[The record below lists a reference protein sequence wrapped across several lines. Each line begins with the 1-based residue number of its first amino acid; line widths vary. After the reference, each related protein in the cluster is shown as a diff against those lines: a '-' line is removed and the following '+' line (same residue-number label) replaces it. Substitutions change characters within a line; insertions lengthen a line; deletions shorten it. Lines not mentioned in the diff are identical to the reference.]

1 MTTEIETPTQPKFSE
16 RVGSA
21 ARRLF
26 AFLFRL
32 LFVLLLAVGI
42 GAGVYFGVPTLY
54 RALVEPVQANST
66 ALSALSG
73 RVENLRA
80 SVDESQ
86 GAQDERITA
95 LETGND
101 AGRERIAAAESL
113 VADLESAVDDE
124 AAARELLET
133 GVRAL
138 EADAGLAATE
148 IATLNASLTQLA
160 SLSGEVANLNRQIV
174 LLRMRNDLLQARLQ
188 INAENLG
195 QARLILQPVSADM
208 IAFVN
213 ATDLLPADTR
223 AALAIRLLTAQQL
236 IAPQPAAALDELDS
250 VWAQLDRAVN
260 PIE

>member
-1 MTTEIETPTQPKFSE
+1 MTTEPVPQPKFSE

-32 LFVLLLAVGI
+32 VFVLLLAVGI
-42 GAGVYFGVPTLY
+42 GAGVYFGAPYLY
-54 RALVEPVQANST
+54 RTLVEPVQANST

-73 RVENLRA
+73 RVDILRA
-80 SVDESQ
+80 SFAESQ
-86 GAQDERITA
+86 AAQDGRITT

-101 AGRERIAAAESL
+101 AGRERIAAAESQ
-113 VADLESAVDDE
+113 VADLKSAVDDE
-124 AAARELLET
+124 AAARELLAT
-133 GVRAL
+133 DVRAL
-138 EADAGLAATE
+138 QSDAESQAAE
-148 IATLNASLTQLA
+148 IAALNAALTQMA
-160 SLSGEVANLNRQIV
+160 SLSGEVENLNRQIV

-223 AALAIRLLTAQQL
+223 AALANRLLTAQQL
-236 IAPQPAAALDELDS
+236 TAAQPAAALDELDS

-260 PIE
+260 PGE